1 MYKKLLI
8 ILFLSVSCKTAFV
21 SGLRDGQKM
30 PPASEWQNNTSLG
43 VCSKEV
49 PYPHEILS
57 CKTYSTNL
65 KCCDWHKE
73 DIDRELGIVC
83 WETWCFKGT
92 ESCWDYREYI
102 CDNYTPLK

>member
-1 MYKKLLI
+1 
-8 ILFLSVSCKTAFV
+8 
-21 SGLRDGQKM
+21 M
-30 PPASEWQNNTSLG
+30 PTASEWQNNTSLG
-43 VCSKEV
+43 VCNEEA

-73 DIDRELGIVC
+73 DIDRELDIIC

-92 ESCWDYREYI
+92 KSCWDYKEYN
-102 CDNYTPLK
+102 CDNYTPLKQRDKKIKSLYIYYGQQST